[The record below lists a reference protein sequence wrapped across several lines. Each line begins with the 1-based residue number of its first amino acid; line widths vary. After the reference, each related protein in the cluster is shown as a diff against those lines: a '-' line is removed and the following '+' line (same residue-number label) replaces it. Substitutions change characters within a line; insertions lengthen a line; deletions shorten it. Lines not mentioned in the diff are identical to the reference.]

1 MTFLLRRVLRSIRP
15 SRRALELPTRTLAL
29 CALHYSTPRALYTT
43 TSGPD
48 PPEPEDDMAPKAPK
62 FELKTPKGTRDWDGK
77 DQVIRDGIFKAITE
91 VFKRHGGVT
100 IDTPVFELREILT
113 GKYGEDSKLIYD
125 LADQGGE
132 ATSLRYDL
140 TVPFAR
146 VGIHHDLVMAE
157 KGGCGW
163 CTYTDATLV
172 ARHEQRSSADQVSS
186 LSSLELFLVRKGI
199 TDSMFVGGITSPKY
213 TGEINRL

>member
-1 MTFLLRRVLRSIRP
+1 MATDAPLAKKARLSHTHNPETRRLTESCAHAKGNAGKFYNNWMTILFRRVLVLRSIRP
-15 SRRALELPTRTLAL
+15 PRRALELSNRTLAL
-29 CALHYSTPRALYTT
+29 CAPFHRTTPRAFHTT
-43 TSGPD
+43 AAGPPD
-48 PPEPEDDMAPKAPK
+48 PPEPDNMAPKAPK

-132 ATSLRYDL
+132 ASSLRYDL

-146 VGIHHDLVMAE
+146 VGAE
-157 KGGCGW
+157 HYQSCGRGGGVQMTCR
-163 CTYTDATLV
+163 C
-172 ARHEQRSSADQVSS
+172 
-186 LSSLELFLVRKGI
+186 
-199 TDSMFVGGITSPKY
+199 
-213 TGEINRL
+213 